1 MPVFVDPKTCVDR
14 EHCFAAG
21 ACPYDAFIHNT
32 LQKTWEVD
40 ATICGDCPG
49 PCLNF
54 CDKDALHWGDD
65 LVDLQLVRAGVE
77 GRMKPEEVAE
87 ARMKHKR
94 EAAEAAAAAA
104 AEAAK
109 ARPGALVAL
118 TRQNFEQE
126 VLRSDLPVVVDCWAA
141 WCAPC
146 KQFSPV
152 FEATA
157 QQYAGVVKFA
167 KLDTDAEPALAQG
180 LGVQALPTVLMFY
193 RGQLVNAAEGALP
206 ASQFQGWIYQTL
218 AAIRQYEQ
226 QLAAEAD
233 DAITAASQNL
243 ASMDGSDTVPQPEQ
257 GASPGASPAPPPP
270 GITLDTHTP
279 TEPPGPDGGNGRPP
293 VRGRRTSSGLYI
305 P

>member
-1 MPVFVDPKTCVDR
+1 MPVFVDPKTCVNR
-14 EHCFAAG
+14 EHCFAASG
-21 ACPYDAFIHNT
+21 CPYDAYLHNP
-32 LQKTWEVD
+32 LKQTWEVD

-54 CDKDALHWGDD
+54 CDKDAVHWGDD
-65 LVDLQLVRAGVE
+65 LVDLEIVRAGVE
-77 GRMKPEEVAE
+77 GRMKPEQVAEARTKHKREVAE
-87 ARMKHKR
+87 A
-94 EAAEAAAAAA
+94 AAAAAA
-104 AEAAK
+104 AEAARVAK
-109 ARPGALVAL
+109 ATAGALVVL

-126 VLRSDLPVVVDCWAA
+126 VLRSDLPVVVDCWAD

-157 QQYAGVVKFA
+157 KQYAGVMKFA

-193 RGQLVNAAEGALP
+193 KGQLVNVAEGALP

-226 QLAAEAD
+226 QLSAEAD
-233 DAITAASQNL
+233 DAIAAASKNI
-243 ASMDGSDTVPQPEQ
+243 ASMGDGPAPTQPEQ
-257 GASPGASPAPPPP
+257 PSGPTSTAPDN
-270 GITLDTHTP
+270 TNT
-279 TEPPGPDGGNGRPP
+279 RPP
-293 VRGRRTSSGLYI
+293 RGRQTPSGLYI

>member
-1 MPVFVDPKTCVDR
+1 MPVFVDPKTCVNR
-14 EHCFAAG
+14 EHCFAASG
-21 ACPYDAFIHNT
+21 CPYDAYLHNP
-32 LQKTWEVD
+32 LKQTWEVD

-54 CDKDALHWGDD
+54 CDKDAVHWGDD
-65 LVDLQLVRAGVE
+65 LVDLEIVRAGVE
-77 GRMKPEEVAE
+77 GRMKPEQVAEARTKHKREVAE
-87 ARMKHKR
+87 A
-94 EAAEAAAAAA
+94 AAAAAA
-104 AEAAK
+104 AEAARVAK
-109 ARPGALVAL
+109 ATAGALVAL

-126 VLRSDLPVVVDCWAA
+126 VLRSDLPVVVDCWAD

-157 QQYAGVVKFA
+157 KQYAGVMKFA

-193 RGQLVNAAEGALP
+193 KGQLVNVAEGALP

-226 QLAAEAD
+226 QLSAEAD
-233 DAITAASQNL
+233 DAIAAASKNI
-243 ASMDGSDTVPQPEQ
+243 ASMGDGPAPTQPEQ
-257 GASPGASPAPPPP
+257 PSGPTSTAPDN
-270 GITLDTHTP
+270 T
-279 TEPPGPDGGNGRPP
+279 RPP
-293 VRGRRTSSGLYI
+293 RGRQTPSGLYI

>member
-1 MPVFVDPKTCVDR
+1 MPVFVDPKACVDR

-21 ACPYDAFIHNT
+21 ACPYDAFIHNP
-32 LQKTWEVD
+32 LKKSWEVD

-65 LVDLQLVRAGVE
+65 LIDLKLVKAQLE
-77 GRMKPEEVAE
+77 GTMKSEAVAE
-87 ARMKHKR
+87 ARVKHKKELAEAAAR
-94 EAAEAAAAAA
+94 AAAEAAAKSS
-104 AEAAK
+104 E
-109 ARPGALVAL
+109 GVIAL
-118 TRQNFEQE
+118 TRANFERE
-126 VLRSDLPVVVDCWAA
+126 VLRSQVPVVVDCWAD

-157 QQYAGVVKFA
+157 KQYVGVVKFA

-193 RGQLVNAAEGALP
+193 KGQLVNAAEGALP
-206 ASQFQGWIYQTL
+206 ASQFQAWLYQTL

-226 QLAAEAD
+226 QLTAEAE
-233 DAITAASQNL
+233 DAITAATQNL
-243 ASMDGSDTVPQPEQ
+243 SSLDGQANGQTAPEDGQQPEPS
-257 GASPGASPAPPPP
+257 SPGL
-270 GITLDTHTP
+270 ILDTHAASP
-279 TEPPGPDGGNGRPP
+279 PPNSRAEPGGKQ
-293 VRGRRTSSGLYI
+293 TSSGLYI